1 MEINCNCGK
10 DVEKIVEKV
19 FHKKNE
25 FSTEKLSI
33 NFINDLKRN
42 KKNIRRRENEKNR

>member
-1 MEINCNCGK
+1 MVINCNCGK

-33 NFINDLKRN
+33 NFIND
-42 KKNIRRRENEKNR
+42 

>member
-1 MEINCNCGK
+1 MEINCNCVK

-19 FHKKNE
+19 FHKINE

-33 NFINDLKRN
+33 NFIND
-42 KKNIRRRENEKNR
+42 